1 VSKASDRFIKFV
13 ENNFGEQVFKAVQHY
28 CICHRELL
36 EERLNIVGKRLSFV
50 SLEDLRYR
58 DVFIS
63 NAGDSRIEFDLL
75 VEPELAARMKYDGD
89 YYEEEPL
96 SGFWLSV
103 SCAAIVREDG
113 FKDFRITNVDEYSRA
128 IFKRPVSGDL
138 VPFIKKCDYG
148 KAAEDILHRFYPESL
163 MTPMPID
170 PLILARKMGLN
181 VINRSISEDGSVFG
195 EFFFSASKAYFFNRP
210 EGKSL
215 QEDVAANT
223 IVVDENV
230 NSVYSFGCKNIT
242 VAHECVH
249 AALHKEAFIFAKA
262 LDKSFNAIECLSDGK
277 MKGSQD
283 DDTVLWM
290 ERQANGIAPYLLM
303 PNRTFLIKANDLIR
317 LYSGFPDYDPLVYTE
332 RIIRDLS
339 DFFGVTVYSARKRL
353 IDLGFEDAIGC
364 LNWIK
369 DDHAFARSY
378 LFKKGVLP
386 AGETFTVDFKD
397 IYKSVFENSK
407 LLQGFASGRLV
418 FVENHVCLND
428 PKYCVKSLFGEL
440 RLTEYARRH
449 LDECCLRFKI
459 VAFNR
464 PEETQLASACYLCRD
479 CGQGFDFC
487 IELSDGTGPLDSPQ
501 AKKDFEAF
509 HDEQSKM
516 MKLSGEPLSQLLS
529 DIIEMRHIE
538 VKELSDASGISE
550 RQIGRYTNG
559 KFSHAT
565 KRTLIALCHGLRL
578 YPKVAEMVLKQGG
591 FTLADGSREDEAFE
605 AVLIGM
611 REDTIE
617 NVNRF
622 LIQLGVG
629 PLSEEE

>member
-1 VSKASDRFIKFV
+1 MSKANERFIKFV
-13 ENNFGEQVFKAVQHY
+13 EHDFGERIFGAVSHY
-28 CICHRELL
+28 CIVHRDLL
-36 EERLNIVGKRLSFV
+36 EERLNVVGKRVSFV

-63 NAGDSRIEFDLL
+63 NAGNGRIEFDLL
-75 VEPELAARMKYDGD
+75 VAPELAAKMKYDGD

-103 SCAAIVREDG
+103 SCEAAVTEGG
-113 FKDFRITNVDEYSRA
+113 FKDFRIANVDEYSRA
-128 IFKRPVSGDL
+128 VFKRPVSGDL

-148 KAAEDILHRFYPESL
+148 KAAEDILRRYYPESL
-163 MTPMPID
+163 ITPMPID
-170 PLILARKMGLN
+170 PLVLARKMGLN
-181 VINRSISEDGSVFG
+181 VINRNISEDGSVFG
-195 EFFFSASKAYFFNRP
+195 EFFFSPSEASFFSKA
-210 EGKSL
+210 EGKAI
-215 QEDVAANT
+215 QESIPANT
-223 IVVDENV
+223 IVVDESV

-242 VAHECVH
+242 IAHECVH
-249 AALHKEAFIFAKA
+249 AALHKEAFVFAKA
-262 LDKSFNAIECLSDGK
+262 MDKSFHAIECLRDGR

-303 PNRTFLIKANDLIR
+303 PSRTFLIKANDLVR
-317 LYSGFPDYDPLVYTE
+317 VYSGFPDYDPLVYTE
-332 RIIRDLS
+332 KIIRDLAG
-339 DFFGVTVYSARKRL
+339 FFGVTAYSARKRL
-353 IDLGFEDAIGC
+353 IDLGFEDAVGC

-378 LFKKGVLP
+378 LFKKGAL
-386 AGETFTVDFKD
+386 ATGETFTVDFAD

-428 PKYCVKSLFGEL
+428 PKYCERPNFGEL

-449 LDECCLRFKI
+449 LDECCLKFKI
-459 VAFNR
+459 SAFNR
-464 PEETQLASACYLCRD
+464 LEETPLASLCYLCRD
-479 CGQGFDFC
+479 CGPGFDFR
-487 IELSDGTGPLDSPQ
+487 IELSDGAGPLDSPQ
-501 AKKDFEAF
+501 AKEDFEAF
-509 HDEQSKM
+509 HEEQTKM

-529 DIIEMRHIE
+529 DLIAMRNIEI
-538 VKELSDASGISE
+538 KELSDASGISE
-550 RQIGRYTNG
+550 RQIGRYTKG
-559 KFSHAT
+559 DFTHPT
-565 KRTLIALCHGLRL
+565 KRTLVALCHGLRL

-591 FTLADGSREDEAFE
+591 FTLADGSKEDEAFE

-611 REDTIE
+611 REEPIE
-617 NVNRF
+617 SVNR
-622 LIQLGVG
+622 LLTRLGVG